1 LARRGEGRNVRF
13 EPAMLEAIDQA
24 AKDGGFASPSSFIR
38 QAVVNQL
45 QGASKALNDTE
56 ERILATLERQ
66 SRDIRKLTTAA
77 VLSYASLD
85 TFIKL
90 YLTYQP
96 EIPPEARSA
105 SVATAK
111 LRYEKFKADVAREVT
126 GNVAAALREWVDSL
140 GNS

>member
-1 LARRGEGRNVRF
+1 MAKKGEGRNVRF
-13 EPAMLEAIDQA
+13 EPAMLEAIEKA
-24 AKDGGFASPSSFIR
+24 AKEGGFASPSSFIR

-45 QGASKALNDTE
+45 QGASKALSDTE

-66 SRDIRKLTTAA
+66 SRDIRKLSTAA
-77 VLSYASLD
+77 ILTYASLE

-105 SVATAK
+105 SVAIAK
-111 LRYEKFKADVAREVT
+111 LRYEKYKADVAKEMT
-126 GNVAAALREWVDSL
+126 GNVAAALREWVNSL

>member
-1 LARRGEGRNVRF
+1 MAKKQHPLPVRF
-13 EPAMLEAIDQA
+13 EPAMIEAIQAA

-45 QGASKALNDTE
+45 QGATKALSDTE

-77 VLSYASLD
+77 VLSYATLD

-90 YLTYQP
+90 YFTYQP
-96 EIPPEARSA
+96 EIPREARSA

-111 LRYEKFKADVAREVT
+111 LRYEKFKADVAKEMT

>member
-1 LARRGEGRNVRF
+1 MRF

-96 EIPPEARSA
+96 EISTRGEECQHGNREAA
-105 SVATAK
+105 V
-111 LRYEKFKADVAREVT
+111 REVQGRCCQGSDRQRGRRST
-126 GNVAAALREWVDSL
+126 RMG
-140 GNS
+140 